1 MGLALWA
8 NLTLQALPCQ
18 GRPLEV
24 PFAYEGAWA
33 AEDQGWISQ
42 ELLSWFAS
50 HGREGCEATS
60 MQERLVLVLR
70 DDETVSLQLRKNA
83 KVVGERVLA
92 LETVPLEGRTY
103 AVAALAEELA
113 RSLWERPI
121 RREVSVGAVATTRIL
136 YSGSKLVGGGAQ
148 LGWSP
153 LESLTFELGVTVA
166 SNLAVRSVNGTTG
179 GTAVWAELGVRYALV
194 TVGPLVFGPRVGFD
208 LGRLFL
214 WGVDTAGLRR
224 DGGAWWVLGRGGLFL
239 GFERDRWALRL
250 SGSLGRTLAGAVVLD
265 GADRAQVLD
274 GATGEVSLAVEVR
287 F

>member
-8 NLTLQALPCQ
+8 NLTLQASSCQ

-24 PFAYEGAWA
+24 PFAFEGAWA
-33 AEDQGWISQ
+33 AEDRGWISQ

-60 MQERLVLVLR
+60 MQQRLVLVLR
-70 DDETVSLQLRKNA
+70 DDATVSLQLRRNS
-83 KVVGERVLA
+83 KVAGERVLA
-92 LETVPLEGRTY
+92 VETVPLEGRTY

-121 RREVSVGAVATTRIL
+121 RREVSVGAVGTTRIL
-136 YSGSKLVGGGAQ
+136 YSAAKLVGGGLQ

-153 LESLTFELGVTVA
+153 IDSLAFELGVTAA
-166 SNLAVRSVNGTTG
+166 SNLSVRSTNGTTG
-179 GTAVWAELGVRYALV
+179 GMAVWAELGMRYALV
-194 TVGPLVFGPRVGFD
+194 ALGPLVFGPRVGFD

-224 DGGAWWVLGRGGLFL
+224 DGAAWWVVGRGGVFL
-239 GFERDRWALRL
+239 GFEQGRWALRL
-250 SGSLGRTLAGAVVLD
+250 CGSMGRTLAGTVVLD

-274 GATGEVSLAVEVR
+274 GAVGEVSLAVEVR